1 MQALTADQANSQ
13 GLELYRAGQFEDAVA
28 VFAQAQQACLAQDNL
43 QGAAECAN
51 NRGVA
56 ARQAAR
62 PDEAEAAF
70 TEARRLFERLGDRKS
85 QGMVAGNLG
94 ALAESCDERDRAVA
108 FYKEAI
114 ELFEAAGAAE
124 LAAETWRAL
133 SRLRMKQGEWF
144 AALGAYDAS
153 LDRVKRPTPTQRA
166 LRSLLGVSRRL
177 MRK

>member
-1 MQALTADQANSQ
+1 VATADQINNQ
-13 GLELYRAGQFEDAVA
+13 GLELYRAGRFEDAIA
-28 VFAQAQQACLAQDNL
+28 AFAQAQQLFLAQDNL
-43 QGAAECAN
+43 SSAAECAN

-62 PDEAEAAF
+62 LDEAEAAF
-70 TEARRLFERLGDRKS
+70 TEAYHISEKLAAPKLL
-85 QGMVAGNLG
+85 GMVAGNLG
-94 ALAESCDERDRAVA
+94 ALAESRDQRDQAVA
-108 FYKEAI
+108 FYKQAI

-153 LDRVKRPTPTQRA
+153 LDGVRHPTPTQRA

-177 MRK
+177 MRAK

>member
-1 MQALTADQANSQ
+1 VQVPTADQANSQ
-13 GLELYRAGQFEDAVA
+13 GLELYRAGRFEDAIA
-28 VFAQAQQACLAQDNL
+28 AFAQAQQAFLVQDNL
-43 QGAAECAN
+43 KGAAECAN

-62 PDEAEAAF
+62 LDEAEAAF
-70 TEARRLFERLGDRKS
+70 TEAYHMSEKLGDRLS

-94 ALAESCDERDRAVA
+94 ALAESRDQRDRAVA
-108 FYKEAI
+108 FYKQAI

-153 LDRVKRPTPTQRA
+153 LDSVRHPTPTQRA